1 MRWLS
6 DYTDRGA
13 VTSLEEQGPS
23 TSIATVFAD
32 QPGRRRPK
40 WAVFMAPCGPYYWMT
55 KPPVGALWTG
65 RPNLEAT
72 PYGKVAHLVDSGV
85 EYQG

>member
-1 MRWLS
+1 
-6 DYTDRGA
+6 
-13 VTSLEEQGPS
+13 
-23 TSIATVFAD
+23 
-32 QPGRRRPK
+32 
-40 WAVFMAPCGPYYWMT
+40 MT
-55 KPPVGALWTG
+55 KPPAGALWTG